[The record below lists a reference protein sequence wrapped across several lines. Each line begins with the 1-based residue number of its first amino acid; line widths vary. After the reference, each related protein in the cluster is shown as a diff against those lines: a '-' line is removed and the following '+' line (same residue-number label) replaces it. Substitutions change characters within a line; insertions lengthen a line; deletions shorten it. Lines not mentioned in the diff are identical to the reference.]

1 MGSLEEELAPR
12 PKLSDS
18 VMKMF
23 DMTGRVAIVT
33 GGSGGIGYEA
43 ARALA
48 EAGCNVCLYSSF
60 TFR

>member
-1 MGSLEEELAPR
+1 MGSMEHFAHEWAPI
-12 PKLSDS
+12 PKLSES

-23 DMTGRVAIVT
+23 DLTGRVAIIT

-48 EAGCNVCLYSSF
+48 EAGCNV
-60 TFR
+60 RP